1 MDRKKWMVLGG
12 GVLLVAVAGIVIAT
26 SGEKGVAVSMATVNR
41 ENIQAKVSA
50 NGKVQAVKKVD
61 ISANV
66 MGKVT
71 RLAVEEGQT
80 VKAGQFLLEIDPALS
95 KAVVAGSHASLEALT
110 QDLEGSRARHE
121 QAKKDFARAESNRR
135 AGIISQAEYDNQK
148 TALSTAENAAQ
159 SAQRRVD
166 QARAGL
172 NQAKVSLNYAT
183 LTSPMNGV
191 VTARR
196 IEQGETA
203 VPGLQNQPGTV
214 LLTISDMSKVEAE
227 MEVDEASIPS
237 VKLKQRAE
245 IRIDAYPNKVF
256 EGEVT
261 EVGGSPILK
270 ANTNEA
276 IKFKVKVR
284 ITNPPLTI
292 KPGLSTQAD
301 IFTGFRENVVAIPLQ
316 ALVTRE
322 IKPKPGETPKP
333 GAPRDEEGVYVAEN
347 HKSRFVPVKTGLLG
361 DLNIEITE
369 GLKGGETILTGPF
382 KALREL
388 KEGEKVRKEKKK
400 AKDDKKDEK
409 K

>member
-1 MDRKKWMVLGG
+1 MNRKKWMFLGG
-12 GVLLVAVAGIVIAT
+12 GCVLLLGAGIAIARG
-26 SGEKGVAVSMATVNR
+26 GEKGIPVSMATVNK
-41 ENIQAKVSA
+41 EHIQAKVSA

-71 RLAVEEGQT
+71 RLAVEEGDS
-80 VKAGQFLLEIDPALS
+80 VKAGQFLLEIDPSLS
-95 KAVVAGSHASLEALT
+95 RAVVAGSLASLEALT
-110 QDLEGSRARHE
+110 QDQESSRARFE
-121 QAKKDFARAESNRR
+121 QAQKDFARAESNRK
-135 AGIISQAEYDNQK
+135 AGIISQAEYDNVR
-148 TALSTAENAAQ
+148 TALVTAENNAQ
-159 SAQRRVD
+159 GAQRRVE

-172 NQAKVSLNYAT
+172 NQAKVSLNYTT
-183 LTSPMNGV
+183 LTSPMDGI

-203 VPGLQNQPGTV
+203 VIGVQNQPGTV

-237 VKLKQRAE
+237 VKLGQRAE

-256 EGEVT
+256 DGEVT

-270 ANTNEA
+270 LNTNEA

-284 ITNPPLTI
+284 IKNPPLTI

-301 IFTGFRENVVAIPLQ
+301 IFTGSRENVVAVPLQ

-322 IKPKPGETPKP
+322 IKVKEGEVPKA

-347 HKSRFVPVKTGLLG
+347 NKSRFVPIKTGLLG
-361 DLNIEITE
+361 DLNIEVTE
-369 GLKGGETILTGPF
+369 GLKGSETVITGPF
-382 KALREL
+382 KALREM
-388 KEGEKVRKEKKK
+388 KEGELVRKEKKK
-400 AKDDKKDEK
+400 KKDDKKDEK